1 MTKIVDTRSNPPHTS
16 HYPFD
21 FESNIFEKTTGEI
34 NDDGTIQHKSEE
46 DNSEIKKL
54 WKEAKELGKDI
65 NGQKNCKIHDE
76 YISKNRNQNE
86 QILKCMND
94 ILAINDSL
102 PVVLYNKGACLA
114 RLDAAVNTDDKPEFL
129 FRRAIKEKP
138 DYVLAFHALSER
150 VYSHNDTLLWKY
162 NPDLALS
169 NSKNQIIFEN
179 ISIDLQ
185 DSFLNFDDW
194 LNGTQESDYWDEEKF
209 LEKARMCVNAE
220 MFETSLLFFNRCLW
234 HSKEEE
240 QDAIIKEKEDVLKK
254 LSDHF

>member
-1 MTKIVDTRSNPPHTS
+1 MTKIVDTRDNPPHTS

-34 NDDGTIQHKSEE
+34 NDDGTIQHKSKE

-65 NGQKNCKIHDE
+65 NGQKNCEIRDE

-86 QILKCMND
+86 QILKYMND

-114 RLDAAVNTDDKPEFL
+114 RLKEWDDKPEFL

-138 DYVLAFHALSER
+138 DYVLAFRALSER

-162 NPDLALS
+162 NPDLALP
-169 NSKNQIIFEN
+169 NYNNHIIFEN

-185 DSFLNFDDW
+185 ELLLNFDGWAASD
-194 LNGTQESDYWDEEKF
+194 NPNDYWDKEKC

-220 MFETSLLFFNRCLW
+220 MFETSLLFFNKCLW
-234 HSKEEE
+234 LSKEEE

>member
-1 MTKIVDTRSNPPHTS
+1 MTKIVDTRDNPPHTS

-34 NDDGTIQHKSEE
+34 NDDGTLQHKSEE

-54 WKEAKELGKDI
+54 WKEVKELGKDI
-65 NGQKNCKIHDE
+65 NGQKNCEIHDE

-86 QILKCMND
+86 QILKYMND

-114 RLDAAVNTDDKPEFL
+114 RLKEWDDKPEFL

-138 DYVLAFHALSER
+138 DYVLAFRALSER

-162 NPDLALS
+162 NPDLALP
-169 NSKNQIIFEN
+169 NYNNHIIFEN

-185 DSFLNFDDW
+185 ELLLNFDDW
-194 LNGTQESDYWDEEKF
+194 LSSDNNPDDYWDKEKF

-234 HSKEEE
+234 LSKEEE

>member
-1 MTKIVDTRSNPPHTS
+1 MTKIVDTRDNPPHTS

-34 NDDGTIQHKSEE
+34 NDDGTLQHKSEE

-65 NGQKNCKIHDE
+65 NGQKNCEIHDE

-86 QILKCMND
+86 QILKYMND

-114 RLDAAVNTDDKPEFL
+114 RLKEWDDKPEFL

-138 DYVLAFHALSER
+138 DYVLAFRALSER

-162 NPDLALS
+162 NPDLALP
-169 NSKNQIIFEN
+169 NYNNHIIFEN

-185 DSFLNFDDW
+185 ELLLNFDDW
-194 LNGTQESDYWDEEKF
+194 LSSDNNPDDYWDKEKF
-209 LEKARMCVNAE
+209 LEKARTCVNAE

-234 HSKEEE
+234 LSKEEE